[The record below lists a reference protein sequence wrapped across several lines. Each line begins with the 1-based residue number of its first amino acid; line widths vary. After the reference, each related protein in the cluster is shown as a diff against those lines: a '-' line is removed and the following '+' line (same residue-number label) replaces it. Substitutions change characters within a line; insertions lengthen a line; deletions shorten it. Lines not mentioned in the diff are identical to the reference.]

1 MSSIK
6 RGINCFFMIS
16 FMDYEDKVGSE
27 GFLKI
32 CLIIYDNRVALKLY
46 LILYSCRKKQ
56 LTEKRHYII
65 FATFFILLCDL

>member
-32 CLIIYDNRVALKLY
+32 CLIIYDNRVALRLY
-46 LILYSCRKKQ
+46 FCILVERNS
-56 LTEKRHYII
+56 
-65 FATFFILLCDL
+65 